1 MSRPLVIVE
10 SPAKARTIERFLGSD
25 YNVEASVGHVRD
37 LPRSAAEIPAAKKK
51 EKWARLGVDVERGF
65 APLYIVP
72 AEKKPQIQR
81 LKDLLDDA
89 SALYLATDEDREGES
104 ISWHLLEVLKPKVP
118 VYRLVFHE
126 ITRPAIQAAID
137 SPRDVDMSLVR
148 AQETRR
154 ILDRLYGYEVSPLLW
169 RKVRPRLSAGRV
181 QSVAVRLIV
190 ERERERMAFRTGT
203 WWDVGAQFA
212 AGGAQVDAE
221 LSQVGDDRIAK
232 GKDFDENTGKLKPN
246 AKVILLDEM
255 RAKGIVESL
264 RGAKATV
271 ESVERK
277 PYKDRPAPP
286 FTTSTLQQDMNRKLR
301 WTAQRT
307 MSVAQRLYEN
317 GWITYMRTD
326 SLALSSEALSASRTH
341 IDELFGKEYLPKEP
355 RVYKSN
361 VKNAQEAHEAIR
373 PAGSAFKS
381 LGQAKAELDGD
392 SYRLYELIW
401 MRTLASQMEDAQGH
415 NVTMRISAPREAKVI
430 SIFVATGKTIEFPG
444 FRRAYVEGMDDPE
457 AEIQNRERLLPPLKE
472 GDVLDVA
479 SSEARSHETQPPA
492 RLTEAT
498 LVKELEARGIGRPST
513 YASIIE
519 TILRREYAFKKG
531 SALVPTFTAMAVTN
545 LLEGHLGWLVDYD
558 FTAKMEEELDDI
570 ALGKGDS
577 RVYLE
582 EFYKGHGGLVT
593 RLSEADAAIDP
604 REVCTIPLPADATV
618 NVRVG
623 RFGPYLESGERRAD
637 VPEDMPPDELTLLKA
652 NALLNEKKEGPRDL
666 GIDPETGKTVYMM
679 KGRFGPYIQL
689 GQFEDVESDPNPTEG
704 LARTPKRR
712 KKKAPAAKP
721 KSASLLKGMEPQT
734 VDLPTALALLSLPR
748 KIGVHPGSG
757 EDVLAANGRFGP
769 YVKSGTDT
777 RSLPEGVSPLTV
789 GLDQALQLL
798 AQPASP
804 RRRKG
809 AEPIRE
815 MGADPSNGRVIKI
828 MNGRFGPYVTDGET
842 NASLRRGM
850 DPATLEM
857 GEAIDLIRAREG
869 MPKKPRKGRAR
880 AKPAEA
886 KPRKAPAKKRT
897 PTKKAAAAE

>member
-1 MSRPLVIVE
+1 
-10 SPAKARTIERFLGSD
+10 
-25 YNVEASVGHVRD
+25 
-37 LPRSAAEIPAAKKK
+37 
-51 EKWARLGVDVERGF
+51 
-65 APLYIVP
+65 
-72 AEKKPQIQR
+72 
-81 LKDLLDDA
+81 
-89 SALYLATDEDREGES
+89 
-104 ISWHLLEVLKPKVP
+104 
-118 VYRLVFHE
+118 
-126 ITRPAIQAAID
+126 
-137 SPRDVDMSLVR
+137 
-148 AQETRR
+148 
-154 ILDRLYGYEVSPLLW
+154 
-169 RKVRPRLSAGRV
+169 
-181 QSVAVRLIV
+181 
-190 ERERERMAFRTGT
+190 
-203 WWDVGAQFA
+203 
-212 AGGAQVDAE
+212 
-221 LSQVGDDRIAK
+221 
-232 GKDFDENTGKLKPN
+232 
-246 AKVILLDEM
+246 M

-264 RGAKATV
+264 RGAKSTV
-271 ESVERK
+271 ESVEKK

-326 SLALSSEALSASRTH
+326 SLVLSSEALSASRTH
-341 IDELFGKEYLPKEP
+341 IEELFGKEYLPKEP
-355 RVYKSN
+355 RFYKSN

-381 LGQAKAELDGD
+381 LGQAKAELDVD

-401 MRTLASQMEDAQGH
+401 MRTLASQMEDAEGH
-415 NVTMRISAPREAKVI
+415 NVTMRIAAPNGGATKN
-430 SIFVATGKTIEFPG
+430 IFVATGKTIEFPG
-444 FRRAYVEGMDDPE
+444 FRRAYVEGTDDPE

-472 GDVLDVA
+472 GDVLDVV

-577 RVYLE
+577 KVYLE
-582 EFYKGHGGLVT
+582 EFYKGHGGLVNQ
-593 RLSEADAAIDP
+593 LSEADAAIDP
-604 REVCTIPLPADATV
+604 REVCTIPLPSDSTV

-637 VPEDMPPDELTLLKA
+637 VPEDLPPDELTHAKA
-652 NALLNEKKEGPRDL
+652 NALLDERKEGPREL
-666 GIDPETGKTVYMM
+666 GSDPETGKTVYMM

-689 GQFEDVESDPNPTEG
+689 GQFEDVEADPNPTEG
-704 LARTPKRR
+704 LARTPKKR

-748 KIGVHPGSG
+748 KIGVHPTTG

-769 YVKSGTDT
+769 YVKTGTDT

-789 GLDQALQLL
+789 GIDQALQVL

-850 DPATLEM
+850 DPATLEI
-857 GEAIDLIRAREG
+857 GEAIDLIRSREG
-869 MPKKPRKGRAR
+869 IPKKPRKGRAR
-880 AKPAEA
+880 AAKPADTA
-886 KPRKAPAKKRT
+886 AAKKPRAKRAPAK
-897 PTKKAAAAE
+897 PKKAAGAE